1 MNLWRIRMG
10 AEIIRI
16 ISLSYNII
24 IKSSIDVTDGDISI
38 SLYKSSSDTAI
49 IQIRSNEN
57 SEGSISLLL
66 EKTFRWGD
74 FKINYLDLLDVYKMD
89 YLTIILILSKKVL
102 NHNLMDEDI
111 DQTTL
116 KMYSKVVDILTK
128 QLQSLK

>member
-1 MNLWRIRMG
+1 MG